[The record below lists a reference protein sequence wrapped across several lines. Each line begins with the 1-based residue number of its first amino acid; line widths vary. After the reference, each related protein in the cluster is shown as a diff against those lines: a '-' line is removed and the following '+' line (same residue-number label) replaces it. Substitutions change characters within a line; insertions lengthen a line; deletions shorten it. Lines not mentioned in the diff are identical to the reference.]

1 MIVTIYNEHGEI
13 LRCVDCIDPEA
24 QIAPGENYIFGQAD
38 DETHIVENGDF
49 VSVPRKPNPF
59 CVWRGEWIDTRTQQQ
74 IEAAEWR
81 KVRRRRNALLAASD
95 WTQLPDVPENIRE
108 AYKPYRQALRD
119 ITNFP
124 LGTEF
129 PTLEATP

>member
-1 MIVTIYNEHGEI
+1 MNYVQLNADGFVIAKIVSREPIADMIEVES
-13 LRCVDCIDPEA
+13 LPEDRDWFWA
-24 QIAPGENYIFGQAD
+24 YHLESK
-38 DETHIVENGDF
+38 TWV
-49 VSVPRKPNPF
+49 
-59 CVWRGEWIDTRTQQQ
+59 DTRT
-74 IEAAEWR
+74 EAMLWAE
-81 KVRRRRNALLAASD
+81 VRDRRNALLAASD

-129 PTLEATP
+129 PTLGTEFPTLEATP